1 MANPYYENASR
12 QKFEQRD
19 PTQCVQEENVVLAF
33 RPKEVRLACS
43 DRYQQE
49 GVRHDKQIAFLKQKQ
64 VGATSSLVARCAS
77 LLHGSLGRRRSGLH
91 SRSCLQV
98 LWPALTPESLW
109 PYKAPQ

>member
-64 VGATSSLVARCAS
+64 VGATSSLVARV
-77 LLHGSLGRRRSGLH
+77 LLCFMDRWDGGDLDYIRARACRCSGQ
-91 SRSCLQV
+91 R
-98 LWPALTPESLW
+98 
-109 PYKAPQ
+109 